1 MFDKLT
7 PGSYISCI
15 KKNKT
20 AIERLKLSLAIF
32 FFFLVSG
39 KLTLKIPWKNLYTE
53 SVVASIDGLYAL
65 AVPNVGE
72 FCTMHI
78 FSKCGSL
85 HWIFC

>member
-1 MFDKLT
+1 M
-7 PGSYISCI
+7 
-15 KKNKT
+15 
-20 AIERLKLSLAIF
+20 LSLAI
-32 FFFLVSG
+32 FLVSG

-78 FSKCGSL
+78 FSTEKNTLNLSL
-85 HWIFC
+85 FKHVSQELLMV